1 MQGMRIESLPLILGF
16 LLGLLGVA
24 LMVDAWLPDRFKSER
39 RRIAREE
46 RDRKGEVLVGL
57 AAIAMA
63 FTFIGRDTWRYSVL
77 AVIAGAIVL
86 IWGTKRN
93 REYLRGL
100 LTQTTKRKHKEYR
113 VDADSGSRR
122 IR

>member
-1 MQGMRIESLPLILGF
+1 MRIESLPLILGF
-16 LLGLLGVA
+16 VLGLFGVA
-24 LMVDAWLPDRFKSER
+24 LMIDAWLPDRFQSER
-39 RRIAREE
+39 RLIAREE

-63 FTFIGRDTWRYSVL
+63 VTFIGRDTWRYSVL

-86 IWGTKRN
+86 IWGTRRN
-93 REYLRGL
+93 REYLRGA
-100 LTQTTKRKHKEYR
+100 LTRTTKRNDKKSH
-113 VDADSGSRR
+113 VDTGSRR

>member
-1 MQGMRIESLPLILGF
+1 MRIESLPLILGF
-16 LLGLLGVA
+16 VLGLIGVA
-24 LMVDAWLPDRFKSER
+24 LMLDAWLPDHFEAER

-63 FTFIGRDTWRYSVL
+63 VTFIGRDTWRYSVL
-77 AVIAGAIVL
+77 AVIAGAVVL

-93 REYLRGL
+93 REYLRGAF
-100 LTQTTKRKHKEYR
+100 TQTTKRKYKEYR
-113 VDADSGSRR
+113 VDVDTGSRR